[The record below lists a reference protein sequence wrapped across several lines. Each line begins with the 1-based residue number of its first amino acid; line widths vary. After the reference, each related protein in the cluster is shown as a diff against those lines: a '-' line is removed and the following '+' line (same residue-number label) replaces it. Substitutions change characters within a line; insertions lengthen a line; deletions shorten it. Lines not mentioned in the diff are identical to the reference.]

1 MWQSIILLIGVLISL
16 FGVVLIYD
24 ARTITNKIFSFGD
37 QNEASLG
44 LKMIGFILCIVGSI
58 IIILNK

>member
-1 MWQSIILLIGVLISL
+1 MWQSVILLIGILISL

-24 ARTITNKIFSFGD
+24 ARTITNRVFSFGD

-44 LKMIGFILCIVGSI
+44 LKMIGFILCIVGAL

>member
-1 MWQSIILLIGVLISL
+1 MWQSVILLIGILISL

-24 ARTITNKIFSFGD
+24 ARTITNRVFSFGD

-44 LKMIGFILCIVGSI
+44 LKMIGFILCIVGVL

>member
-1 MWQSIILLIGVLISL
+1 MWQSIILLIGILISL

-24 ARTITNKIFSFGD
+24 ARTITNRVFSFGD
-37 QNEASLG
+37 QNESSLG
-44 LKMIGFILCIVGSI
+44 LKMIGFILCIVVSL

>member
-16 FGVVLIYD
+16 FGVVLIYY

-44 LKMIGFILCIVGSI
+44 LKMIGFILCIVGAL

>member
-1 MWQSIILLIGVLISL
+1 MWQSVILLIGILIPL

-24 ARTITNKIFSFGD
+24 ARTITNRVFSFGD

-44 LKMIGFILCIVGSI
+44 LKMIGFILCIVGAL